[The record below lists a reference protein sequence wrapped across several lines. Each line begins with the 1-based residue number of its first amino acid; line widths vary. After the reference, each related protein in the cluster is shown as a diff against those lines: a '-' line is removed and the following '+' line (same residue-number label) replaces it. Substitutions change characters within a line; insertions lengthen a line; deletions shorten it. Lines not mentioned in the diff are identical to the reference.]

1 MKTSFFN
8 YIKRNSILFG
18 FAVFAMLTSQISFS
32 QTIWQAQHHSVRIIL
47 SGDLTKYKTD
57 SLKVTIPEY
66 EMKDIKVGT
75 TMAGDSVSFKSDM
88 YGFTFKGKYNPDKT
102 SIAGIFNYY
111 TIANASIVLKKE
123 KEIQPLTFP
132 QHPKKP
138 YPYQVI
144 DMTFLGKNT
153 KLTYGGTLTIPKN
166 KKKYPLAI
174 LISGTGQHD
183 RNYVYGGRQFFTVL
197 ADYLA
202 KQGIASLR
210 VDDRGIGKTTG
221 DFENATTGDFADD
234 IEEEIAY
241 LKSDKNIDASQ
252 IGLIGHSEGG
262 MIASIVSSR
271 NKDVKFMISLSGV
284 AVSGLD
290 MLNLQN
296 TAILKSYKFSD
307 QTVAKQME
315 MYNIMFKIVYN
326 TKDGESAQPE
336 MTVKLKEWMAK
347 QDSITLKETQLLD
360 GRDQTFL
367 YRYGKDADRKWYR
380 YTIHYKPE
388 DYLPKITIPVFAAN
402 GDKDIQVPAV
412 ENLDSFK
419 KYLATK
425 DLTTKIY
432 PDLNHMYQ
440 HCKVCTQKESQEIDE
455 VFAPEVLDDI
465 AKWILARYKK

>member
-1 MKTSFFN
+1 MKIVHFLYLSF
-8 YIKRNSILFG
+8 LVLCCQTG
-18 FAVFAMLTSQISFS
+18 FS
-32 QTIWQAQHHSVRIIL
+32 QTIWQGQYHSSRIIIT
-47 SGDLTKYKTD
+47 GDFDSKKD
-57 SLKVTIPEY
+57 SLLLSIPEMSY
-66 EMKDIKVGT
+66 DGIKIGIRT
-75 TMAGDSVSFKSDM
+75 EQDSIFFKNEV
-88 YGFTFKGKYNPDKT
+88 YNFVFKGKYNADKT
-102 SIAGIFNYY
+102 AISGVFDNYSFP
-111 TIANASIVLKKE
+111 NAAIVLKKQSSIE
-123 KEIQPLTFP
+123 PLFFS

-153 KLTYGGTLTIPKN
+153 KLTYGGTLTIPQG

-183 RNYVYGGRQFFTVL
+183 RNYTYMGREFFTVL

-202 KQGIASLR
+202 RNGIASLR

-221 DFENATTGDFADD
+221 DFQTATTGDFADD
-234 IEEEIAY
+234 IDAQIAY
-241 LKSDKNIDASQ
+241 LKSDKNIDASY

-284 AVSGLD
+284 GVSGLE

-296 TAILKSYKFSD
+296 TAILKSYNFSD
-307 QTVAKQME
+307 KVVGKQME
-315 MYNIMFKIVYN
+315 MYNIMFNVVYN
-326 TKDGESAQPE
+326 TKDGESAQPAME
-336 MTVKLKEWMAK
+336 VKLKEWMQK
-347 QDSITLKETQLLD
+347 QDSTTLKEVQLLD

-388 DYLPKITIPVFAAN
+388 NYLPKITIPVYIAN

-412 ENLDSFK
+412 ENINSFK
-419 KYLATK
+419 KYLGTK

-432 PDLNHMYQ
+432 PNLNHMYQ
-440 HCKVCTQKESQEIDE
+440 HCKTCTQNEAKEIDE
-455 VFAPEVLDDI
+455 VFAEEVLADI
-465 AKWILARYKK
+465 SKWILSRYKK